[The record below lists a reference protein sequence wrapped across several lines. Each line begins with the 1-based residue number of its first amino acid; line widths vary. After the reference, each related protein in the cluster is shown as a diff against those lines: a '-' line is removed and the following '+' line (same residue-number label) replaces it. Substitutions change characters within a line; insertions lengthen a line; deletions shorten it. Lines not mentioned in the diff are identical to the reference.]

1 MIEKVQAFLKKL
13 AEDESFRAAFESAA
27 TLEAKAK
34 VLAEAG
40 LDISAKVA
48 MDAMA
53 EQELGDEDLD
63 AVAGGGAGIIR
74 YPPPPENS

>member
-1 MIEKVQAFLKKL
+1 MIEKVQVFLKKL
-13 AEDESFRAAFESAA
+13 AEDEGFRAAFESAG

-40 LDISAKVA
+40 LDISVKAALEAVTG
-48 MDAMA
+48 
-53 EQELGDEDLD
+53 QELGDEDLD

-74 YPPPPENS
+74 YPPS